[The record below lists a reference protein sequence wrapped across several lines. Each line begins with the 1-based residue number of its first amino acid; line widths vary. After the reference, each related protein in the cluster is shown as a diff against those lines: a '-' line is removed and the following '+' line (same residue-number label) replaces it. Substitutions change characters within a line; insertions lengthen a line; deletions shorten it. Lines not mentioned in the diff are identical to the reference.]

1 MNHSRETIL
10 RYLNQLSVP
19 DLKTVELPLRIISRL
34 DKFQKE
40 KSHEFS
46 GIILTGK
53 IAVGDSIRVLPIGK
67 LVKVKKITGS
77 EGSLSQAFC
86 QQEIKLTLSAK
97 INCSAAVIL
106 SNAETPPQVADQLE
120 STLIWKGND
129 QMLPGRD
136 YTLRLQSQEV
146 NATITDLKY
155 EINSNFKD
163 HFASKTLS
171 LNAIGVCN
179 ISTDKPVCFDSYIE
193 NPELGQFSLF
203 DKKTNS
209 VMALGLI
216 HYALRRSQNIHWQ
229 ALDITQEAHAQQ
241 KYQQPKLIWFTGLS
255 GSGKSTVANLVEKKL
270 YALGKHSFL
279 LDGDN
284 IRHGLNRD
292 LGFTDVDRVENIRR
306 VGEVAK
312 LMADAGL
319 IVLAAFISPF
329 RSERNMVRNLMNEGC
344 FVEVFINTPLIEAE
358 RRDQKGLYKKARSG
372 NLKNFTGID
381 SPYEPPV
388 NPEITIDTTVMNA
401 EDSAELIVKN
411 ILGI

>member
-19 DLKTVELPLRIISRL
+19 NLKTVELPLRIISRL

-171 LNAIGVCN
+171 LNAI
-179 ISTDKPVCFDSYIE
+179 
-193 NPELGQFSLF
+193 
-203 DKKTNS
+203 
-209 VMALGLI
+209 
-216 HYALRRSQNIHWQ
+216 
-229 ALDITQEAHAQQ
+229 
-241 KYQQPKLIWFTGLS
+241 
-255 GSGKSTVANLVEKKL
+255 
-270 YALGKHSFL
+270 
-279 LDGDN
+279 
-284 IRHGLNRD
+284 
-292 LGFTDVDRVENIRR
+292 
-306 VGEVAK
+306 
-312 LMADAGL
+312 
-319 IVLAAFISPF
+319 
-329 RSERNMVRNLMNEGC
+329 
-344 FVEVFINTPLIEAE
+344 
-358 RRDQKGLYKKARSG
+358 
-372 NLKNFTGID
+372 
-381 SPYEPPV
+381 
-388 NPEITIDTTVMNA
+388 
-401 EDSAELIVKN
+401 
-411 ILGI
+411 